1 MLAVI
6 QAGGKGTRLRPYT
19 MVVPKSIM
27 PLGEQPVIEVLLKWL
42 RRWNVKTV
50 YITVGYLGHL
60 IRALCGDG
68 HQWDIEIVY
77 SEEQDP
83 LGTIGPLRLIKDQL
97 TETFLVLNG
106 DLLTDLDLSAF
117 IECHRNHNGNNG
129 KRNGSNGKS
138 LVTVAVT
145 EKSITIDLGVLSSQ
159 NDVLTQFREKPRL
172 KFQVSMGI
180 YCMEPAV
187 LDFIPH
193 NVPFGFD
200 DLMHAMLDQGAPVH
214 LYNHEGLWMDIG
226 RPEDFCRAQEVFAGE
241 YRRISGEYK
250 GAVLGA

>member
-19 MVVPKSIM
+19 MVVPKPIM
-27 PLGEQPVIEVLLKWL
+27 PLGEQAVIEVLLKWL
-42 RRWNVKTV
+42 RRWNVSKV

-68 HQWDIEIVY
+68 HQWDMEIVY

-83 LGTIGPLRLIKDQL
+83 LGTIGPLRLIEDQL

-106 DLLTDLDLSAF
+106 DLITDMDLGAF
-117 IECHRNHNGNNG
+117 IDCHRQHNGN
-129 KRNGSNGKS
+129 NGSNGKS

-145 EKSITIDLGVLSSQ
+145 EKRITIDLGVLGSQ
-159 NDVLTQFREKPRL
+159 NGVLTEFREKPRL
-172 KFQVSMGI
+172 KFEVSMGI
-180 YCMEPAV
+180 YCMEPTV
-187 LDFIPH
+187 LDLIPR

-200 DLMHAMLDQGAPVH
+200 DLMHTMLDRRLAVQ
-214 LYNHEGLWMDIG
+214 LYRHEGLWMDIG
-226 RPEDFCRAQEVFAGE
+226 RPEDFCRAQEAFAGE
-241 YRRISGEYK
+241 YK
-250 GAVLGA
+250 AAVLGT

>member
-19 MVVPKSIM
+19 MVVPKPIM

-42 RRWNVKTV
+42 RRWDVTKV
-50 YITVGYLGHL
+50 YITVGYLGHV

-68 HQWDIEIVY
+68 HQWDMEIVY

-83 LGTIGPLRLIKDQL
+83 LGTIGPLRLIEDQL

-106 DLLTDLDLSAF
+106 DLITDMDLGAF
-117 IECHRNHNGNNG
+117 IDCHRQHNGN
-129 KRNGSNGKS
+129 NGSNGKS

-145 EKSITIDLGVLSSQ
+145 EKPIAIDLGVLGSK
-159 NDVLTQFREKPRL
+159 NGLLTEFREKPRL
-172 KFQVSMGI
+172 KFEVSMGI

-187 LDFIPH
+187 LDFIPR

-200 DLMHAMLDQGAPVH
+200 DLMHTMLARGLPVH
-214 LYNHEGLWMDIG
+214 LYRHEGLWMDIG
-226 RPEDFCRAQEVFAGE
+226 RPEDFCRAQEAF
-241 YRRISGEYK
+241 SGEYK
-250 GAVLGA
+250 PLF